1 MRSAIL
7 RRTFIGFSVFLLT
20 AFSVCAAAADDTP
33 GYRLVRAPQ
42 PDELM
47 QVFIYQL
54 DNGLEV
60 HITENREAP
69 RFYAEL
75 AVRAGSKNDP
85 PETTGLAHYF
95 EHLMF
100 KGSAR
105 IGTLDYSAEKPLL
118 GQIEE
123 LYETHFKETDP
134 EKRRAIYME
143 IDRVA
148 QEAARYAVPNELDRA
163 YSAMGGVA
171 LNAHTWHEE
180 TVYKVDL
187 PANRLRQ
194 WALIEADRFA
204 APVFRL
210 FPTELETVYEEKNR
224 SMDNKGRI
232 IHEAVNR
239 QLFKKHPYGQQTTLG
254 DPEHLKNPSIRN
266 ITRFFE
272 QWYTPENMAIFI
284 SGDIHAEESIAVIAE
299 QFNALPR
306 RSPPAQKKWKEP
318 KIKGR
323 EFVEVSFEAEEFVLL
338 AFRTP
343 KRTHKDAEVL
353 QMMDMILDNATAGLI
368 NLNLNQRQRVR
379 YAGSS
384 AMQLNDYG
392 VQYLYGIPKDGQSLD
407 EVEQLLLDQ
416 VEIIKRGAF
425 EDWVIPAIIN
435 DFKKNEKA
443 ALESNDA
450 RVSMMSRAWLGYQR
464 WEDALGY
471 IARMERIT
479 KKDVVRVA
487 RKYFRGD
494 YVAGFRR
501 DAPNKVTVVEK
512 PPITPV
518 EIDPTRQSAFA
529 TEVLAMPV
537 TPIEPVFIDPDKDF
551 VVAEDANGIT
561 VYHTPNPVNDIFSM
575 DITVEFGSHQDNM
588 IAPAVQLLEKSGTQ
602 RLSAEDLQKEW
613 YKLGTDFGIGA
624 GNNQTTISL
633 SGLDENFEASLALL
647 MELLRTPA
655 APPETLED
663 LKGII
668 LVQRADAKKQA
679 ESISS
684 ALIQFNRYGQD
695 SYFLRMLPDAAIM
708 ELTVDQLHGL
718 TRRLLD
724 YKHTV
729 SYTGSLPMERVI
741 ALLRQYNPVSA
752 PLADPPPYRYL
763 ETRRPDKTEVYL
775 FDKEMAQS
783 HLRIE
788 FGGVKYDE
796 ALIPAIE
803 LFNDYFGVGMA
814 AVVFQELR
822 EARGLA
828 YVAGARYLTG
838 YRAKD
843 ENLMIG
849 VIQTQTD
856 KTIEA
861 LNAFIALMDQVPA
874 SQERFAAAREALIN
888 QYRTGKIGFR
898 GILGAAQAWKR
909 LEVPIDPRARRY
921 EAVKDSSLDDLLR
934 FSSEH
939 VSGKPKLIS
948 VVGEKARIDMDA
960 LSQIGPVR
968 DVVLD
973 DIFVK

>member
-1 MRSAIL
+1 M
-7 RRTFIGFSVFLLT
+7 TFAKPFGIGKLFLLSVL
-20 AFSVCAAAADDTP
+20 AAVCAAAAAGDT
-33 GYRLVRAPQ
+33 GYRLVRAPK
-42 PDELM
+42 PHEAM
-47 QVFIYQL
+47 QVFIYRL

-100 KGSAR
+100 KGSER
-105 IGTLDYSAEKPLL
+105 LGTLGYEKEKPLL
-118 GQIEE
+118 DRIEE
-123 LYETHFKETDP
+123 LYEIHFRESDP
-134 EKRRAIYME
+134 EKRREIYAE
-143 IDRVA
+143 IDRLA
-148 QEAARYAVPNELDRA
+148 QEAAQYVVPNELDRL
-163 YSAMGGVA
+163 YSAMGGVG
-171 LNAHTWHEE
+171 LNAHTWLEE

-224 SMDNKGRI
+224 SMDNKDRI
-232 IHEAVNR
+232 MYEAVN
-239 QLFKKHPYGQQTTLG
+239 QLLFKKHPYGQQTVLG
-254 DPEHLKNPSIRN
+254 DPEHLKSPSIRN

-272 QWYTPENMAIFI
+272 QWYVPENMAIFI
-284 SGDIHAEESIAVIAE
+284 SGDIRPDEAIAVIAE
-299 QFNALPR
+299 HFNALPR
-306 RSPPAQKKWKEP
+306 RSPPKQKKWNDP
-318 KIKGR
+318 KPKGR

-338 AFRTP
+338 AFRTV
-343 KRTHKDAEVL
+343 KRSHKDAEAL
-353 QMMDMILDNATAGLI
+353 QMLDMILDNATAGLI

-379 YAGSS
+379 HAG
-384 AMQLNDYG
+384 ATQMQLNDDG
-392 VQYLYGIPKDGQSLD
+392 VQYLYGIPKDGQTLE
-407 EVEQLLLDQ
+407 EVEQLLLEQ
-416 VEIIKRGAF
+416 LEIIKRGEI
-425 EDWVIPAIIN
+425 EDWLIPAIIN

-443 ALESNDA
+443 ALESNVS
-450 RVSMMSRAWLGYQR
+450 RVSMMCRAWLGYQR
-464 WEDALGY
+464 WDDALGY

-487 RKYFRGD
+487 RKYFQGD

-501 DAPNKVTVVEK
+501 DAPHSPMVVEK

-529 TEVLAMPV
+529 AEVLAKPV
-537 TPIEPVFIDPDKDF
+537 EPIEPVFVDPEKDF
-551 VVAEDANGIT
+551 QMVEDENGVT
-561 VYHTPNPVNDIFSM
+561 VYHAPNPINDIFTFS
-575 DITVEFGSHQDNM
+575 ITVEFGSHQDSM
-588 IAPAVQLLEKSGTQ
+588 IAPAVQLLEKSGTE
-602 RLSAEDLQKEW
+602 RFSAEDLKREW
-613 YKLGTDFGIGA
+613 YKLGTDFGIRA
-624 GNNQTTISL
+624 GNNQTTITL

-647 MELLRTPA
+647 MEVLRTPA
-655 APPETLED
+655 APPETLEE
-663 LKGII
+663 LKRII

-684 ALIQFNRYGQD
+684 ALIQFNRYGED
-695 SYFLRMLPDAAIM
+695 SYFLRMLPDAAIL

-729 SYTGSLPMERVI
+729 SYTGSLPMDRVL
-741 ALLRQYNPVSA
+741 ALLREYDPVEA
-752 PLADPPPYRYL
+752 PLADPPSYRYL
-763 ETRRPDKTEVYL
+763 KARRPEQTEVYL

-783 HLRIE
+783 HIRIE
-788 FGGVKYDE
+788 FGGVEYDE
-796 ALIPAIE
+796 ALVPAIE

-838 YRAKD
+838 YRAGD

-856 KTIEA
+856 KTLEA
-861 LNAFIALMDQVPA
+861 ANAFIALLDRMPVSP
-874 SQERFAAAREALIN
+874 ERFAAAREAIIN

-898 GILGAAQAWKR
+898 DILDAVQAWKR
-909 LEVPIDPRARRY
+909 LGIPIDPRARRY
-921 EAVKDSSLDDLLR
+921 AAVTNSDLATLVG
-934 FSSEH
+934 FFEEH
-939 VSGKPKLIS
+939 IAGRPKLIS
-948 VVGEKARIDMDA
+948 LVGEKARIDLDA
-960 LSQIGPVR
+960 LAQIGPVR
-968 DVVLD
+968 EVGLD